1 MIQTFFAPHFKSVIL
16 CPKITPIQCQ
26 TFYNPLMQ
34 CALPLPLAHY
44 AFFHAVEC
52 TFMGFVG

>member
-1 MIQTFFAPHFKSVIL
+1 MLQTFLHPTFKCRFGPQS
-16 CPKITPIQCQ
+16 TQIQCQ

>member
-1 MIQTFFAPHFKSVIL
+1 MLQTFLHPTFKCLLGPQS
-16 CPKITPIQCQ
+16 TQIQCQ

>member
-1 MIQTFFAPHFKSVIL
+1 MLQTFLHPTFKCRFGPQS
-16 CPKITPIQCQ
+16 TQIQCQ
-26 TFYNPLMQ
+26 TFYNPLIQ

>member
-1 MIQTFFAPHFKSVIL
+1 MLRTFLQTTFEVSFWPQS
-16 CPKITPIQCQ
+16 TQIQCQ

>member
-1 MIQTFFAPHFKSVIL
+1 MLQTFLH
-16 CPKITPIQCQ
+16 PKRRFGPQSTQIQCQ